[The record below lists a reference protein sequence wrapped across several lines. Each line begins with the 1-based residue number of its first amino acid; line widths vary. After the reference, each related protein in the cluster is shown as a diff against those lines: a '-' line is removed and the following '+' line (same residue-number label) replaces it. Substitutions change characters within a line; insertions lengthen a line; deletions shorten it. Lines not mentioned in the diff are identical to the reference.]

1 MSEKIAVVGLGYVGL
16 PLSLRAVEKGFECIG
31 IDTNPSRVNNL
42 INGRSFTV
50 DITDDVLLRALAAGF
65 SVTDSFE
72 AVAEC
77 EVIVVCV
84 PTPLDIEQK
93 KPDLGLVLKSMSEIA
108 KWVQAGSLVILEST
122 VSPGTTEGPVL
133 DVFLS
138 QGLKLDEDF
147 LLAYSPERINPG
159 SRSHQLHQIPKIVSG
174 CSSESLQRAELF
186 YQQLVDEVVAVAG
199 TKEAEFAKL
208 LENSYRLVN
217 VSLVNE
223 LALAAHKMGIDF
235 QEVTRAAATKPY
247 GFQPFF
253 ASAGAGGHCIPV
265 DPVYLADEISVATGF
280 STEVLTSAI
289 KVNKNVPGRI
299 IEEVLANEYPLKGK
313 RILVVG
319 LAYKPGIAD
328 IRNSAALEVIE
339 KLNEKGAIVE
349 VYDSLVG
356 EVRVG
361 SETFRSIKLEESR
374 NEFDLALL
382 LHPQDDRTLQLIR
395 ETSKKIFTTSGRF
408 GEIQ

>member
-1 MSEKIAVVGLGYVGL
+1 MVGLGYVGL

-31 IDTNPSRVNNL
+31 IDTNPARVNDL
-42 INGRSFTV
+42 INGRSFTA
-50 DITDDVLLRALAAGF
+50 DITDEVLQGALASGL
-65 SVTDSFE
+65 SVTNSFE

-84 PTPLDIEQK
+84 PTPLSVEQE
-93 KPDLGLVLKSMSEIA
+93 KPELGLVLRALSEIA
-108 KWVQAGSLVILEST
+108 KWVRAGSLVILEST

-133 DVFLS
+133 EVFLAH
-138 QGLKLDEDF
+138 GLKLDEDF

-159 SRSHQLHQIPKIVSG
+159 SRSHDFHQIPKIVSA
-174 CSSESLQRAELF
+174 CSSESLRRASLF
-186 YQQLVDEVVAVAG
+186 YQQLVDEVVTVAG
-199 TKEAEFAKL
+199 TREAEFAKL

-253 ASAGAGGHCIPV
+253 PSAGAGGHCIPV
-265 DPVYLADEISVATGF
+265 DPVYLAEEISVATGF
-280 STEVLTSAI
+280 STEVLSSAI

-299 IEEVLANEYPLKGK
+299 IEEVLAAEYPLEGK
-313 RILVVG
+313 RVLVVG
-319 LAYKPGIAD
+319 LAYKSGIAD
-328 IRNSAALEVIE
+328 TRNSAALGVIE
-339 KLNEKGAIVE
+339 KLTEKGAIVE
-349 VYDSLVG
+349 VYDSLVR

-361 SETFRSIKLEESR
+361 SETFQSIKLEESQ
-374 NEFDLALL
+374 NEFDLTLL
-382 LHPQDDRTLQLIR
+382 LHPQDDRTLRLLR
-395 ETSKKIFTTSGRF
+395 ESSKKIFTTSSRF
-408 GEIQ
+408 GEI

>member
-1 MSEKIAVVGLGYVGL
+1 MSEKVAVVGLGYVGL

-31 IDTNPSRVNNL
+31 VDTSSTRVNDL
-42 INGRSFTV
+42 INGRSFTA
-50 DITDDVLLRALAAGF
+50 DITDDVLLGALASGF

-77 EVIVVCV
+77 EIIVVCV
-84 PTPLDIEQK
+84 PTPLDIEQE
-93 KPDLGLVLKSMSEIA
+93 KPDLGLVLRAMSEVA
-108 KWVQAGSLVILEST
+108 KWIRTGSLVILEST
-122 VSPGTTEGPVL
+122 VSPGTTDGPVL
-133 DVFLS
+133 DIFLG
-138 QGLKLDEDF
+138 QGLKLDKDF
-147 LLAYSPERINPG
+147 YLAYSPERINPG
-159 SRSHQLHQIPKIVSG
+159 SNSHELQQIPKIVSG
-174 CSSESLQRAELF
+174 SSRESLRRATVF
-186 YQQLVDEVVAVAG
+186 YQHIVDEVVAVSG

-247 GFQPFF
+247 GFQSFF

-280 STEVLTSAI
+280 STRVLTSAI
-289 KVNKNVPGRI
+289 KVNKSVPGRI
-299 IEEVLANEYPLKGK
+299 IEEVLVKEYPLEGK

-319 LAYKPGIAD
+319 LAYKPEIAD

-339 KLNEKGAIVE
+339 KLTEKGAIVE

>member
-1 MSEKIAVVGLGYVGL
+1 MSEKVAVVGLGYVGL

-31 IDTNPSRVNNL
+31 VDTSSTRVNDL
-42 INGRSFTV
+42 INGRSFTA
-50 DITDDVLLRALAAGF
+50 DITDDVLLGALASGF

-77 EVIVVCV
+77 EIIVVCV
-84 PTPLDIEQK
+84 PTPLDIEQE
-93 KPDLGLVLKSMSEIA
+93 KPDLGLVLRAMSEVA
-108 KWVQAGSLVILEST
+108 KWIRTGSLVILEST
-122 VSPGTTEGPVL
+122 VSPGTTDGPVL
-133 DVFLS
+133 DIFLG
-138 QGLKLDEDF
+138 QGLKLDKDF
-147 LLAYSPERINPG
+147 YLAYSPERINPG
-159 SRSHQLHQIPKIVSG
+159 SNSHEVQQIPKIVSG
-174 CSSESLQRAELF
+174 SSRESLRRATVF
-186 YQQLVDEVVAVAG
+186 YQHIVDEVVAVSG

-247 GFQPFF
+247 GFQSFF

-280 STEVLTSAI
+280 STRVLTSAI
-289 KVNKNVPGRI
+289 KVNKSVPGRI
-299 IEEVLANEYPLKGK
+299 IEEVLVKEYPLEGK

-319 LAYKPGIAD
+319 LAYKPEIAD

-339 KLNEKGAIVE
+339 KLTEKGAIVE

>member
-1 MSEKIAVVGLGYVGL
+1 MLEKVAVVGLGYVGL

-31 IDTNPSRVNNL
+31 IDTNPSRVNDL
-42 INGRSFTV
+42 KNGRSFTADV
-50 DITDDVLLRALAAGF
+50 TDDVLLGALASGL

-72 AVAEC
+72 AAADC
-77 EVIVVCV
+77 DVIVVCV
-84 PTPLDIEQK
+84 PTPLDIEQE
-93 KPDLGLVLKSMSEIA
+93 KPDLSLVLKAMSEIA
-108 KWVQAGSLVILEST
+108 KRVRTGSLVILEST
-122 VSPGTTEGPVL
+122 VSPGTTDGPVL
-133 DVFLS
+133 DVFMS

-159 SRSHQLHQIPKIVSG
+159 SSSHDLHQIPKVVSG
-174 CSSESLQRAELF
+174 CSSESLRRATLF
-186 YQQLVDEVVAVAG
+186 YQHLVDEVVTVAG
-199 TKEAEFAKL
+199 TREAEFAKL

-247 GFQPFF
+247 GFHPFF

-265 DPVYLADEISVATGF
+265 DPVYLAYEISVATGY

-289 KVNKNVPGRI
+289 TVNKYVPRRI
-299 IEEVLANEYPLKGK
+299 IEEVLANEYPLAGK

-319 LAYKPGIAD
+319 LAYKPGIVD
-328 IRNSAALEVIE
+328 IRNSAALGVIE
-339 KLNEKGAIVE
+339 ELIKKRATIE
-349 VYDSLVG
+349 VYDSLVR
-356 EVRVG
+356 ELRVG
-361 SETFRSIKLEESR
+361 SETFRSIKLEDSR

-395 ETSKKIFTTSGRF
+395 ESSKKIFTTSSRF